1 MAHGRSSLSSPEV
14 FYVSRLAGLGLLD
27 AEGATIG
34 RIEDVVLG
42 PPAENEPP
50 HVIAFVAS
58 VQRRRIFVNAGKI
71 GDIDASGVHLRSG
84 TIDLRRFE
92 LRHGEMLARE
102 GLFDTAV
109 LGGEQVVDVGLAART
124 DRGRGG
130 WQVATVALGGGRLR
144 RRSRRVVPWQEAAAL
159 FDAGPV
165 ASQVA
170 ALRRL
175 HPSEIA
181 AAMRKGSPA
190 ERSALAEALDVEE
203 LAEVMEEL
211 EESEQVGIL
220 EGLDLDRAADVLEE
234 MEPDDAADL
243 LAELPKHEQSRF
255 LDAMEPDEAG
265 PLRRLLVYDEDTA
278 GGLMTPEPVIVTP
291 DTPVA
296 QVLARLR
303 DEDLVPALAAQ
314 VFVTRRP
321 TTTPTGRLL
330 GVVGFQRLLREPPGL
345 EVGHAV
351 EEGWDY
357 SVDPDLPT
365 IGVAERLAQ
374 YDLLALPVC
383 DEEGRL
389 LGAVTVDDVLDRT
402 LPPGW
407 RR

>member
-1 MAHGRSSLSSPEV
+1 MPTGRSALGSPELL
-14 FYVSRLAGLGLLD
+14 YVSRLVGLALLD
-27 AEGATIG
+27 AEGVTIG
-34 RIEDVVLG
+34 RIDDVVLG
-42 PPAENEPP
+42 PATGDEPP
-50 HVIAFVAS
+50 QVLAFVAS
-58 VQRRRIFVNAGKI
+58 VQRRRIFVNAGRV
-71 GDIDASGVHLRSG
+71 GEIDTSGVRLRSG

-102 GLFDTAV
+102 HLFDTV
-109 LGGEQVVDVGLAART
+109 VDGEQVVDVGLVARSE
-124 DRGRGG
+124 RRSS
-130 WQVATVALGGGRLR
+130 WEVATVALGGGRLR
-144 RRSRRVVPWQEAAAL
+144 RRARRVIPWREAGTL
-159 FDAGPV
+159 FDADPV

-181 AAMRKGSPA
+181 NALRQGSA
-190 ERSALAEALDVEE
+190 EERSALAEALDVEE
-203 LAEVMEEL
+203 LADVMEEL
-211 EESEQVGIL
+211 PEAEQVDIL
-220 EGLDLDRAADVLEE
+220 ESLDLDRAADVLEE

-243 LAELPKHEQSRF
+243 LGELPEAEQSR
-255 LDAMEPDEAG
+255 LLEAMEPEEAD
-265 PLRRLLVYDEDTA
+265 PLRRLLVYAEDTA

-296 QVLARLR
+296 TVLARLR
-303 DEDLVPALAAQ
+303 DPVLAPALAAQ

-321 TTTPTGRLL
+321 TATPTGRLL
-330 GVVGFQRLLREPPGL
+330 GVVGFQRLLREAPGL
-345 EVGHAV
+345 EVGRCV

-357 SVDPDLPT
+357 SIDPGRPT
-365 IGVAERLAQ
+365 IDVAEKLAQ

-383 DEEGRL
+383 DEDGRL

>member
-1 MAHGRSSLSSPEV
+1 MPTGRSALGSPELL
-14 FYVSRLAGLGLLD
+14 YVSRLVGLALLD

-34 RIEDVVLG
+34 RIDDVVLSAA
-42 PPAENEPP
+42 AEDEPP
-50 HVIAFVAS
+50 QVLGFVAT
-58 VQRRRIFVNAGKI
+58 VQRRRIFVNAGRV
-71 GDIDASGVHLRSG
+71 GEIDSGGVRLRSG

-102 GLFDTAV
+102 QLFDTGAV
-109 LGGEQVVDVGLAART
+109 RGEQVVDVGLVART
-124 DRGRGG
+124 DRRNS
-130 WQVATVALGGGRLR
+130 WEVATVALGGGRLR
-144 RRSRRVVPWQEAAAL
+144 RRSRRVVPWQETRAL

-181 AAMRKGSPA
+181 NALRKGSA
-190 ERSALAEALDVEE
+190 EERSALAEALEVEE
-203 LAEVMEEL
+203 LANIMEEL
-211 EESEQVGIL
+211 PEATQVDIL
-220 EGLDLDRAADVLEE
+220 ESLELDRAADVLEE

-243 LAELPKHEQSRF
+243 LAELSADEQSR
-255 LDAMEPDEAG
+255 LLEAMEPEEAD
-265 PLRRLLVYDEDTA
+265 PLRRLLVYAEDTA
-278 GGLMTPEPVIVTP
+278 GGLMTPEPIIVTP

-303 DEDLVPALAAQ
+303 DPDLAPALAAQ

-321 TTTPTGRLL
+321 TATPTGRLL
-330 GVVGFQRLLREPPGL
+330 GVVGFQRLLREAPGL
-345 EVGHAV
+345 EVGRCV

-357 SVDPDLPT
+357 SIDPELPVL
-365 IGVAERLAQ
+365 GVAAKLAQ

-383 DEEGRL
+383 DEDGRL

>member
-1 MAHGRSSLSSPEV
+1 MSTGRSALGSPELL
-14 FYVSRLAGLGLLD
+14 YVSRLVGLALLD

-34 RIEDVVLG
+34 RIDDVVLG
-42 PPAENEPP
+42 PAAKEEPP
-50 HVIAFVAS
+50 QVLAFVAS
-58 VQRRRIFVNAGKI
+58 VQRRRIFVNAGRV
-71 GDIDASGVHLRSG
+71 GEVDGGGVRLRSG
-84 TIDLRRFE
+84 TIDLRRFD
-92 LRHGEMLARE
+92 LRHGELLARE
-102 GLFDTAV
+102 NLFDTV
-109 LGGEQVVDVGLAART
+109 VDGERVVDVGLVART
-124 DRGRGG
+124 DRRNS
-130 WQVATVALGGGRLR
+130 WEVATVALGGGRLR
-144 RRSRRVVPWQEAAAL
+144 RRSRRIVPWQEVRVL

-181 AAMRKGSPA
+181 NAMRKGSA
-190 ERSALAEALDVEE
+190 EERSALAEALDVEE
-203 LAEVMEEL
+203 LANVMEEL
-211 EESEQVGIL
+211 PEEEQVDIL
-220 EGLDLDRAADVLEE
+220 ESLDLDRAADVLEE

-243 LAELPKHEQSRF
+243 LAELPEAEQSR
-255 LDAMEPDEAG
+255 LLEAMEPEEAD
-265 PLRRLLVYDEDTA
+265 PLRRLLLYAEDTA
-278 GGLMTPEPVIVTP
+278 GGLMTPEPVIVTA

-296 QVLARLR
+296 TVLARLR
-303 DEDLVPALAAQ
+303 EPELTPALAAQ

-321 TTTPTGRLL
+321 TATPTGRLL
-330 GVVGFQRLLREPPGL
+330 GVVGFQRLLREAPGL
-345 EVGHAV
+345 EVGRCV

-357 SVDPDLPT
+357 SIDPSLPT
-365 IGVAERLAQ
+365 IDVAEKLAQ